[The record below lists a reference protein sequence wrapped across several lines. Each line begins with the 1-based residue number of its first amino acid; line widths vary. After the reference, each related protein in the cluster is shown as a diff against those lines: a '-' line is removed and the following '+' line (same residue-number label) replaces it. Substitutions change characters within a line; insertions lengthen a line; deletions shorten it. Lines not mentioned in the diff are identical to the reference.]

1 MTPTAYCRARTIK
14 SRTSFYYP
22 ILLLSPNC
30 RRAMFALYAFCREVD
45 DIVDENKNQES
56 ARKELNIWRS
66 DLDKAFSGET
76 PKHPVAKELIF
87 AVKEFTL
94 PTASFYDIIDG
105 MEIDLNQQRYKD
117 QDELNLYCS
126 KVAVAVGLIA
136 IHIFCFDKT
145 NSNVDKNS
153 KDKFAF
159 HLGMAFQLTNI
170 LRDIKEDAQRGRIYI
185 PQTLLAK
192 YGASEADILS
202 GNWSQAIGDAL
213 AEIGADAE
221 HHYNSGAELIK
232 DSKERYCL
240 FPAVVMSGIYH
251 RYLTTITQRSF
262 NTLTRPVKLSSS
274 TKLALTIKIW
284 LKERVFPN

>member
-1 MTPTAYCRARTIK
+1 MTPTAYCRSRTIK

-22 ILLLSPNC
+22 ILLLSPPR

-45 DIVDENKNQES
+45 DIVDENKDQET
-56 ARKELNIWRS
+56 ARKELNIWRE
-66 DLDKAFSGET
+66 DLKSAFNGDN
-76 PKHPVAKELIF
+76 PQHPVAQELRF

-94 PTASFYDIIDG
+94 PTSSFYDIIDG

-117 QDELNLYCS
+117 QDDLTLYCS

-136 IHIFCFDKT
+136 IHIFCFGKSPNNIENKT
-145 NSNVDKNS
+145 KNQ
-153 KDKFAF
+153 FAF

-192 YGASEADILS
+192 HGASETELLS
-202 GNWSQAIGDAL
+202 EVWSQPLGNAL
-213 AEIGADAE
+213 AQIGAEAE
-221 HHYNSGAELIK
+221 HHYNAGTTIIE

-240 FPAVVMSGIYH
+240 FPAIVMSGIYH
-251 RYLTTITQRSF
+251 RYLTTITQRGF
-262 NTLTRPVKLSSS
+262 NTLNRPVKLSST

-284 LKERVFPN
+284 LKERVFSN